1 MTCKKFRPQICYH
14 LLLNEIKF
22 GIPFKYRES
31 EFTYANIKIALK
43 QICSLAT

>member
-1 MTCKKFRPQICYH
+1 MKRKVHSQICYH
-14 LLLNEIKF
+14 LLLNEVKF
-22 GIPFKYRES
+22 GIPFKYRKS